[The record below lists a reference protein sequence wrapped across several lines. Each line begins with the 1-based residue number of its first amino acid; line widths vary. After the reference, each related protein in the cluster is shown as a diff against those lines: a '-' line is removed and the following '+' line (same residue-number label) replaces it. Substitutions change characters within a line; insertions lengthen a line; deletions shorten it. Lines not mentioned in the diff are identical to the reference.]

1 MNPLPPESEP
11 NADRDSAF
19 GEPSEKPAEQPTE
32 EQFAAAA
39 GLPKEDP
46 GDLTGEI
53 APEEPSPPPE
63 EPGPTRKSVEE
74 VVGSP
79 GAPAAATPPPQ
90 PAPKFA
96 SAGGKPPKRPRMW
109 LRFLIASLLIILS
122 TAAATSISALDY
134 LGGIASALGHNGR
147 LSKVDRFLA
156 HGYGGGPQTILVI
169 GSNYRPN
176 GSTGKNGLSD
186 TVMLIRLNPV
196 EGTINML
203 SIPRELK
210 VNIPGY
216 GIGKINAAYSYGG
229 PELTLRT
236 LKEVTGLA
244 VNHVFV
250 VGFEGFAR
258 AVDAIGCVY
267 VDVDQR
273 YYHTNEGVAP
283 SEEYSEINIE
293 PGYQKLC
300 GKKALEFVRYRHTD
314 NDIVRGAR
322 QQDFLR
328 DVRQAIPTE
337 QLIEQ
342 RNLLINIFTKYTT
355 SDLHSTEQLLE
366 LLKLFVELRGDPIK
380 QIPFPAVL
388 EPLVENQPNYVTAS
402 PSAVHHVIAQ
412 FLGAGPAPAKSAS
425 AGRAK
430 GKAKTHSPKPPN
442 VAGQAGLTDA
452 AGLSAQIASR
462 AQSALH
468 FPVFYPRKL
477 PPEASYAEAPRTYGL
492 RDPSG
497 KRHLAYKMVIEMPA
511 GSYIAYF
518 GVQGIEGWSNPPI
531 LNGESEAV
539 KIGGRTFQAFTNA
552 GHIRLLAWHEGAN
565 TYWIDNSLAGV
576 LSNGQMLGVARSIA
590 ELKPRR

>member
-1 MNPLPPESEP
+1 MNPLPPEPEP
-11 NADRDSAF
+11 NADRDPAA
-19 GEPSEKPAEQPTE
+19 GKPSEPPPEPPAE
-32 EQFAAAA
+32 EQLAAAA
-39 GLPKEDP
+39 GLPA
-46 GDLTGEI
+46 GE
-53 APEEPSPPPE
+53 AGPAGELSPPEPSPPPE
-63 EPGPTRKSVEE
+63 PPGPAE
-74 VVGSP
+74 VPASP
-79 GAPAAATPPPQ
+79 TPPP
-90 PAPKFA
+90 PKLV
-96 SAGGKPPKRPRMW
+96 SAGGEPPRRPRLW
-109 LRFLIASLLIILS
+109 LGFLIASLLIILS
-122 TAAATSISALDY
+122 TAAAISISALDY

-186 TVMLIRLNPV
+186 TVMLVRLNPV

-236 LKEVTGLA
+236 LKAVTGLA

-283 SEEYSEINIE
+283 TEEYSEIDIE
-293 PGYQKLC
+293 PGYQQLC
-300 GKKALEFVRYRHTD
+300 GKKALQFVRYRHTD

-342 RNLLINIFTKYTT
+342 RNLLINIFTKYTS

-402 PSAVHHVIAQ
+402 PSAVHHVVGQ
-412 FLGAGPAPAKSAS
+412 FLGAGPGPAKSS
-425 AGRAK
+425 AAARGK
-430 GKAKTHSPKPPN
+430 GSSKAHSPKPPKPS
-442 VAGQAGLTDA
+442 GSAGLTDA
-452 AGLSAQIASR
+452 AGLGAQMASR
-462 AQSALH
+462 AQSALR

-477 PPEASYAEAPRTYGL
+477 PLQASYAEAPRTYGL

-497 KRHLAYKMVIEMPA
+497 KRHLAYKMVIEVPA
-511 GSYIAYF
+511 GSYVAYF

-539 KIGGRTFQAFTNA
+539 KIGGRSFQAYTNA
-552 GHIRLLAWHEGAN
+552 GQIRLLAWHQGAD

-576 LSNGQMLGVARSIA
+576 LSNGQMLGVARSLA
-590 ELKPRR
+590 ALKPRR

>member
-1 MNPLPPESEP
+1 LSPLPPEPEP
-11 NADRDSAF
+11 SPERDPAAP
-19 GEPSEKPAEQPTE
+19 EPSEPPTGE
-32 EQFAAAA
+32 RFAAAA
-39 GLPKEDP
+39 GLPEGQEGPP
-46 GDLTGEI
+46 G
-53 APEEPSPPPE
+53 APPPAEPSPPPAG
-63 EPGPTRKSVEE
+63 PGP
-74 VVGSP
+74 
-79 GAPAAATPPPQ
+79 PAAPPSP
-90 PAPKFA
+90 PAPPKLA
-96 SAGGKPPKRPRMW
+96 AAGGEPPRRPRLW
-109 LRFLIASLLIILS
+109 LRFLAASALIVLS

-134 LGGIASALGHNGR
+134 IGGIASALGHDGR

-156 HGYGGGPQTILVI
+156 RGYEGGPQTILVI

-196 EGTINML
+196 QGTINML

-236 LKEVTGLA
+236 LADVTGLA

-267 VDVDQR
+267 VDVDQH
-273 YYHTNEGVAP
+273 YFHTNEGVAP
-283 SEEYSEINIE
+283 SEEYSEIDIE
-293 PGYQKLC
+293 PGYQELC
-300 GKKALEFVRYRHTD
+300 GKKALQFVRYRHTD

-328 DVRQAIPTE
+328 DVRQMIPTE

-342 RNLLINIFTKYTT
+342 RNLLINIFTRYTT

-366 LLKLFVELRGDPIK
+366 LLKLFIELRGDPIK

-388 EPLVENQPNYVTAS
+388 EPLIEGQPNYVTAS
-402 PSAVHHVIAQ
+402 PSSIHHVVSQ
-412 FLGAGPAPAKSAS
+412 FLGAGPGPAKSAS
-425 AGRAK
+425 TARGK
-430 GKAKTHSPKPPN
+430 GKAKARSAKPP
-442 VAGQAGLTDA
+442 AKPGSAGLTDA
-452 AGLSAQIASR
+452 AGLGAQMASR
-462 AQSALH
+462 AQSALR

-477 PPEASYAEAPRTYGL
+477 PAEASYAEAPRTYGL

-497 KRHLAYKMVIEMPA
+497 KRHSAYKMVIEVPA
-511 GSYIAYF
+511 GSYVAYF
-518 GVQGIEGWSNPPI
+518 GVQGIEGWSDPPI

-539 KIGGRTFQAFTNA
+539 KIGGRAFQAFTNA
-552 GHIRLLAWHEGAN
+552 GQIRLLAWHEGPD
-565 TYWIDNSLAGV
+565 TYWIDNSLAGA
-576 LSNGQMLGVARSIA
+576 LSNAQMLGVARSIA
-590 ELKPRR
+590 ALRPRG